1 MREEDA
7 EREEIEEKE
16 VGEEREEGVERIE
29 RGWTEGGGKGG
40 RVEGKTK

>member
-7 EREEIEEKE
+7 ERDEVEEKE
-16 VGEEREEGVERIE
+16 VGEEREEGVERMD
-29 RGWTEGGGKGG
+29 RGDEKGG